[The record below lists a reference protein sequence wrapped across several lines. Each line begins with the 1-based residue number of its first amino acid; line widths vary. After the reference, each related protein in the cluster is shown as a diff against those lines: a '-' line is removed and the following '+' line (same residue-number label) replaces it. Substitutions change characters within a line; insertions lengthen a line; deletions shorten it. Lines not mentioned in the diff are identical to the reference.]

1 MKYLLLF
8 GALIFGSTSTLAAP
22 VNLKCTEVGG
32 TFVEE
37 GEYILKYNGVERIS
51 YEICPLVDPRNMK
64 YDNSVPDCRA
74 MHLASSEAEPYY
86 AMTIE
91 FNWKTNEALAIIP
104 RDNPLYFTVEET
116 DDRYRMVR
124 KMRPN
129 TPQTYREGP
138 YEEFTLIVE
147 KPSLSFSFEKIDN
160 RTKYDLSISSGLC
173 LLAAQK
179 VKQKKKESTFVDKK
193 FFRRYTI
200 D

>member
-8 GALIFGSTSTLAAP
+8 GALIFGSASTLAAP
-22 VNLKCTEVGG
+22 VNLRCTEVGG

-37 GEYILKYNGVERIS
+37 GEYILKYNGVERIT
-51 YEICPLVDPRNMK
+51 YEICPLVNPRDMK

-74 MHLASSEAEPYY
+74 IHLASSEAEPYY

-104 RDNPLYFTVEET
+104 RGNPLYFTVEET

-129 TPQTYREGP
+129 SPQTYREGP

-147 KPSLSFSFEKIDN
+147 KPSLSFSFEMIDD
-160 RTKYDLSISSGLC
+160 RTKSEQIIYTTITNGSC
-173 LLAAQK
+173 
-179 VKQKKKESTFVDKK
+179 KEAN
-193 FFRRYTI
+193 I
-200 D
+200 